1 MELIAIKFKC
11 VCSPSHNLKPCEIFC
26 LLPRLKTLKFIFVC
40 LGCGKKRSDP
50 GMLNDNALSNEAE
63 ILAAK
68 MLGDMQQYEM
78 LQNRIQATIK

>member
-1 MELIAIKFKC
+1 
-11 VCSPSHNLKPCEIFC
+11 
-26 LLPRLKTLKFIFVC
+26 
-40 LGCGKKRSDP
+40 
-50 GMLNDNALSNEAE
+50 MLNDNALSNEAE